1 MKHLFSFSLMLVLL
15 LPATAHDFEVDG
27 IYYNQFYNNEA
38 EVTYLGTDYW
48 SYSDRYQG
56 EWFDNQPDGLVY
68 AGLVAYKYNGT
79 MPENTH
85 LTI

>member
-38 EVTYLGTDYW
+38 EVTHLGKTIGATATDTRENGSTISLTAW
-48 SYSDRYQG
+48 SMQ
-56 EWFDNQPDGLVY
+56 V
-68 AGLVAYKYNGT
+68 
-79 MPENTH
+79 
-85 LTI
+85 